1 MFRKRRFL
9 WQIYPVFLLII
20 IPCLFLVVWFATR
33 TLKQLY
39 LSEISSALEAE
50 ARLAAM
56 SLEKSLLTGESS
68 GVEAICREMGKETQ
82 TRITAILPSGV
93 VIGDSD
99 EDPALMGNHSDRPEV
114 RSAMAGQTGVFIRRS
129 TTLKKEMINVAIPVR
144 KGETIVGVIRAAAP
158 LISVSQMLRSV
169 YWKIAL
175 LGLGIA
181 LLAAIVS
188 LILLARVN
196 RPLTEIERGAER
208 FARGELGYRLHQTGP
223 EEIANLSKTM
233 NRMAGELEERL
244 TTTSAQR
251 EELETILS
259 AMVEGVFVTDPAGRI
274 TRLNLSAARIL
285 GVDPRKAEGKNL
297 EEAVRNPE
305 IQRLVAET
313 LSRRKP
319 AEGEVVLLNGGER
332 FLAVQA
338 VPLPAREKEPGGALV
353 VLHDITRLKLLERV
367 RQDFVANVT
376 HEVKTPIT
384 SIQGFV
390 ETLRGEVGPEETKRF
405 LEIIAGETERL
416 KAIIDDLLALSR
428 IEKEEG
434 KGEIQFQ
441 AVPVLDILKSAQ
453 KACATLAR
461 ERTILV
467 ELEGDPGLSAHLSP
481 DLLEQAVVNLIDN
494 AIKYSETGSK
504 VRLELSREGDELLIR
519 VRDSGIGIP
528 AEHLPRIFERFYRVD
543 KSRSRKLGG
552 TGLGLSIVKH
562 IVQVHGGRLSVDST
576 PGKGSTFT
584 IFLPAI

>member
-1 MFRKRRFL
+1 MVRKRRFL

-39 LSEISSALEAE
+39 LLEISSALEAE

-56 SLEKSLLTGESS
+56 SLENSFVTGESS
-68 GVEAICREMGKETQ
+68 GVEAICREMGKKTK

-99 EDPALMGNHSDRPEV
+99 EDPVQMGNHADRPEI
-114 RSAMAGQTGVFIRRS
+114 REALAGPTGVSIRRS
-129 TTLKKEMINVAIPVR
+129 ATLKKEMIYVAIPVR
-144 KGETIVGVIRAAAP
+144 KGEAIAGVIRAAAP
-158 LISVSQMLRSV
+158 LLSVSQMLRSV

-175 LGLGIA
+175 MGLGIA

-188 LILLARVN
+188 LILLTRIN
-196 RPLTEIERGAER
+196 RPLALVERGAER
-208 FARGELGYRLHQTGP
+208 FARGELGYRLPQTGP

-233 NRMAGELEERL
+233 NRMAGDLQERL
-244 TTTSAQR
+244 ATISAQR

-259 AMVEGVFVTDPAGRI
+259 SMVEGVLVTDSEGKVV
-274 TRLNLSAARIL
+274 RLNQSAARIL
-285 GVDPRKAEGKNL
+285 AVEPRESEGKTL

-319 AEGEVVLLNGGER
+319 TEGEVVFFNGGER
-332 FLAVQA
+332 FLAAQA
-338 VPLPAREKEPGGALV
+338 VPLPARGNEPGGTLV

-367 RQDFVANVT
+367 RQDFAANVT
-376 HEVKTPIT
+376 HELKTPIT

-390 ETLRGEVGPEETKRF
+390 ETLRGEVGPEEAKRF

-441 AVPVLDILKSAQ
+441 TVPVLEVLKSAQ
-453 KACATLAR
+453 KACAALAW
-461 ERTILV
+461 EKSILL

-481 DLLEQAVVNLIDN
+481 DLLEQAVANLVDN
-494 AIKYSETGSK
+494 AIKYSETGSL
-504 VRLELSREGDELLIR
+504 VRLELSRERDEILIR
-519 VRDSGIGIP
+519 VRDRGIGIP
-528 AEHLPRIFERFYRVD
+528 TDHLPRIFERFYRVD

-562 IVQVHGGRLSVDST
+562 IVQVHGGRVSVEST
-576 PGKGSTFT
+576 PGRGSVFT
-584 IFLPAI
+584 IHLPAA

>member
-1 MFRKRRFL
+1 MVRKRRFL

-39 LSEISSALEAE
+39 LQEISSTLEAE

-56 SLEKSLLTGESS
+56 SLEKSFVTGEYS
-68 GVEAICREMGKETQ
+68 GVETICREMGRETK

-99 EDPALMGNHSDRPEV
+99 EDPARMGNHADRPEI
-114 RSAMAGQTGVFIRRS
+114 RSALAGPTGVSIRRS
-129 TTLKKEMINVAIPVR
+129 ATLKKEMIYVAIPVR
-144 KGETIVGVIRAAAP
+144 NGEAISGVVRTSAP
-158 LISVSQMLRSV
+158 FLSVSQALGSE

-188 LILLARVN
+188 LILLARIN
-196 RPLTEIERGAER
+196 RPLAEVERGAER
-208 FARGELGYRLHQTGP
+208 FARGELGYRLPQTGP
-223 EEIANLSKTM
+223 EEIASLSKTM

-244 TTTSAQR
+244 ATISAQR

-259 AMVEGVFVTDPAGRI
+259 AMVEGVLVTDSGEKI
-274 TRLNLSAARIL
+274 VRLNQSAARML
-285 GVDPRKAEGKNL
+285 AVEPRDAEGTTL

-319 AEGEVVLLNGGER
+319 TEGEVVFFNGGER
-332 FLAVQA
+332 FLAAQA
-338 VPLPAREKEPGGALV
+338 VSLPARGNEPGGALV

-376 HEVKTPIT
+376 HELKTPIT
-384 SIQGFV
+384 SIQGFA
-390 ETLRGEVGPEETKRF
+390 ETLKGEVGPEETKRF
-405 LEIIAGETERL
+405 LGIIAGETERL

-441 AVPVLDILKSAQ
+441 TVPVIEIIKSAQ
-453 KACATLAR
+453 KACAPRAR
-461 ERTILV
+461 EKSILV
-467 ELEGDPGLSAHLSP
+467 ELEGDPGISAHLSP

-494 AIKYSETGSK
+494 AIKYSEIGSLI
-504 VRLELSREGDELLIR
+504 RLELSQERNEIRIR

-528 AEHLPRIFERFYRVD
+528 ADHLPRIFERFYRVD

-562 IVQVHGGRLSVDST
+562 IVQVHGGRVSVEST
-576 PGKGSTFT
+576 PGKGSTF
-584 IFLPAI
+584 IIHLPAA

>member
-1 MFRKRRFL
+1 
-9 WQIYPVFLLII
+9 
-20 IPCLFLVVWFATR
+20 VVWFSTR

-56 SLEKSLLTGESS
+56 SLENSLVTGEFS
-68 GVEAICREMGKETQ
+68 GVETMCREMGNETK

-99 EDPALMGNHSDRPEV
+99 EDPALMGNHADRPEI
-114 RSAMAGQTGVFIRRS
+114 REALAGPTGVSIRRS
-129 TTLKKEMINVAIPVR
+129 ATLKKEMIYVAIPVR
-144 KGETIVGVIRAAAP
+144 KGEAVAGVIRAAAP
-158 LISVSQMLRSV
+158 LLSVSQMLRSV

-175 LGLGIA
+175 MGLGIA

-188 LILLARVN
+188 LILLARIN
-196 RPLTEIERGAER
+196 RPLAEIERGAER
-208 FARGELGYRLHQTGP
+208 FARGELGYRLPQTGP

-233 NRMAGELEERL
+233 NRMAGELEEKL
-244 TTTSAQR
+244 TTISAQHR
-251 EELETILS
+251 ELETILT
-259 AMVEGVFVTDPAGRI
+259 AMAEGVLVTDSEGKI
-274 TRLNLSAARIL
+274 TRLNQSAARIL
-285 GVDPRKAEGKNL
+285 AVEPRESEGKAL

-319 AEGEVVLLNGGER
+319 AEGEVVFFNGGER
-332 FLAVQA
+332 FLAAQA
-338 VPLPAREKEPGGALV
+338 VPLPSRGNEPGGALV

-376 HEVKTPIT
+376 HELKTPIT
-384 SIQGFV
+384 SIQGFA
-390 ETLRGEVGPEETKRF
+390 ETLRGEVGPDEAKRF

-434 KGEIQFQ
+434 KNEIQFQ
-441 AVPVLDILKSAQ
+441 TVPVLDILKSAQ
-453 KACATLAR
+453 KACAALAR
-461 ERTILV
+461 QKSIPV

-481 DLLEQAVVNLIDN
+481 DLVEQAVVNLIDN
-494 AIKYSETGSK
+494 AIKYSETGSL
-504 VRLELSREGDELLIR
+504 VRLELSRERDEILIR

-528 AEHLPRIFERFYRVD
+528 VEHLPRIFERFYRVD

-562 IVQVHGGRLSVDST
+562 IVQVHGGRVSVEST
-576 PGKGSTFT
+576 PGRGSVFT
-584 IFLPAI
+584 IHLPAA